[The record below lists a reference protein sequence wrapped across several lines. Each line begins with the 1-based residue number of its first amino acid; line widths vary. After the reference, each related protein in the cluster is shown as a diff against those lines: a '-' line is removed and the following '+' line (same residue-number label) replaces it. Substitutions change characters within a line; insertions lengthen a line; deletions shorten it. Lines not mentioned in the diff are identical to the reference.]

1 VKGLGVQWA
10 LMGLVNGLG
19 VQWALM
25 GQEEF
30 LGFSLV
36 TSFKNVSM

>member
-1 VKGLGVQWA
+1 MHSLAWA
-10 LMGLVNGLG
+10 SLVSGLG

-36 TSFKNVSM
+36 TSFKNMSM